1 MSKVENLTKE
11 TFNVE
16 GFTYVDLGLPSRRLW
31 ATENAPG
38 YYTYDEAKAVFGLNL
53 PKAAALVEL
62 WEECDWTWD
71 NKKKGM
77 TVTGPNGNS
86 IFLPASG
93 YRYNASGGLNN
104 VGSNGYYWSYA
115 SYSQAYARN
124 LNVDSGGV
132 YPLGYY
138 YRAYGFSVRPCRE
151 FV

>member
-1 MSKVENLTKE
+1 MSKVKNLTKE
-11 TFNVE
+11 TFNPDD
-16 GFTYVDLGLPSRRLW
+16 FTYVDLGLPSRRLW

-38 YYTYDEAKAVFGLNL
+38 YYTYDEAKEVFGHSL

-62 WEECDWTWD
+62 WEECNWTWD
-71 NKKKGM
+71 DKRKGM

-93 YRYNASGGLNN
+93 YRNYASGGLYN
-104 VGSNGYYWSYA
+104 VGGDGNYWSYA
-115 SYSQAYARN
+115 SNSQASARYLDFN
-124 LNVDSGGV
+124 SGGV
-132 YPLGYY
+132 YPLSTA

>member
-93 YRYNASGGLNN
+93 CRGSASGGLSI
-104 VGSNGYYWSYA
+104 VGSHGSCWSYA
-115 SYSQAYARN
+115 SYSQANAR
-124 LNVDSGGV
+124 LLYFYSGGV
-132 YPLGYY
+132 YPLYNSG
-138 YRAYGFSVRPCRE
+138 RALGFSVRPCRE